1 MGKLR
6 RSGCDEDSLQRFL
19 ADLSLAAQDGGP
31 SNLTTRS
38 SSEWDAPESQLVA
51 QGRSHWRSD
60 RITPDLSG
68 SEASGLQ
75 YAGTQH
81 KGHGRSPPRL
91 VSNSLTSTSASC
103 TSTRE
108 APAGL
113 QHQTTQLPA
122 QQQGPEQGLTLRG
135 VQFGPAIPFDLQT
148 IRLQTQQRL
157 EYFQQQVTAQ
167 TAECLAD
174 TEAPCYVACS
184 ALSGRLLSGAVPAS
198 SSQSQVDPGSSRQQH
213 SSRRRDGAAS
223 KSRNRS
229 SEDESQPARAGPLMC
244 SSLLDTHVLAPQMLA
259 GEDPLPSHAVLLSGS
274 VPPSHSGGLAEP
286 LRSYAGAAAAST
298 DAQAGTLAPPA
309 ASAGGARPPEASEPL
324 GSRADQL
331 SEHKCNAQLA
341 AASADAASEFSA
353 SDSGSFW
360 ERDGNDADGLRAS
373 HPDLEGFERIGR
385 GAFGSVYRGMW
396 RNKEVALKVIEH
408 EDDLDG
414 DGDSLCDDVLVST
427 DSVHTTRSAVAVMEA
442 AVSSATNHPNVV
454 KTYDYK
460 TSSAGVAGGRATLP
474 GNETRIVMEYCD
486 QGSLEDAVSQ
496 GVFHL
501 NQPASPGE
509 GRADMACVCAT
520 LLDVASALAYL
531 HKLHILH
538 RDLKLKNVLLKSAE
552 TDWRGFTAKVS
563 DFGLS
568 KLLAEIAPV
577 SVANLTEDNQNRD
590 CSGTV
595 THMAP
600 ELLSEGANSSAAD
613 VYAFGIMMWELYTGC
628 QVFNDLSKVQVMN
641 GVVLHNLRPQFPKHC
656 PTWYARLA
664 RSCWAAK
671 PQSRP
676 SFPQVCTKLRQ
687 AVQVY
692 ITQ

>member
-1 MGKLR
+1 MLQGSSGPRLYQLPGLELDQVWWIA
-6 RSGCDEDSLQRFL
+6 RSE
-19 ADLSLAAQDGGP
+19 
-31 SNLTTRS
+31 
-38 SSEWDAPESQLVA
+38 
-51 QGRSHWRSD
+51 
-60 RITPDLSG
+60 
-68 SEASGLQ
+68 EASSW
-75 YAGTQH
+75 T
-81 KGHGRSPPRL
+81 
-91 VSNSLTSTSASC
+91 
-103 TSTRE
+103 
-108 APAGL
+108 
-113 QHQTTQLPA
+113 
-122 QQQGPEQGLTLRG
+122 GLTLTQ
-135 VQFGPAIPFDLQT
+135 VYTCLFHHLCSCLQT

-396 RNKEVALKVIEH
+396 RNKEVALKVRLI
-408 EDDLDG
+408 
-414 DGDSLCDDVLVST
+414 SL
-427 DSVHTTRSAVAVMEA
+427 
-442 AVSSATNHPNVV
+442 
-454 KTYDYK
+454 
-460 TSSAGVAGGRATLP
+460 
-474 GNETRIVMEYCD
+474 
-486 QGSLEDAVSQ
+486 SQ
-496 GVFHL
+496 
-501 NQPASPGE
+501 
-509 GRADMACVCAT
+509 
-520 LLDVASALAYL
+520 
-531 HKLHILH
+531 
-538 RDLKLKNVLLKSAE
+538 
-552 TDWRGFTAKVS
+552 
-563 DFGLS
+563 
-568 KLLAEIAPV
+568 LAEDGLP
-577 SVANLTEDNQNRD
+577 Q
-590 CSGTV
+590 
-595 THMAP
+595 
-600 ELLSEGANSSAAD
+600 
-613 VYAFGIMMWELYTGC
+613 GC
-628 QVFNDLSKVQVMN
+628 LD
-641 GVVLHNLRPQFPKHC
+641 H
-656 PTWYARLA
+656 
-664 RSCWAAK
+664 
-671 PQSRP
+671 
-676 SFPQVCTKLRQ
+676 
-687 AVQVY
+687 
-692 ITQ
+692 